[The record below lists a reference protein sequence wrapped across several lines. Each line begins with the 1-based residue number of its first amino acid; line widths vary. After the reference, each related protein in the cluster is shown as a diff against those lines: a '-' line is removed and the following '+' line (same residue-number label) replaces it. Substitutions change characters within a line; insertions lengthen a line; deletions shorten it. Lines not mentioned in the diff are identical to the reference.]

1 MRKRILTRALAAG
14 LLPAVALL
22 AVAGQARAS
31 GFSIYEAGSRA
42 TALGCAFTATAD
54 DGSALF
60 YNAAGLSFQNGRGL
74 DLNFI
79 GVAPQFKFAGHL
91 SQGDALQTGESA
103 DRVYLVPGTAYT
115 NSTSEKL
122 AWGVGLYA
130 PFGLGVEWK
139 DGADWV
145 GRRISHDVA
154 IETVYVTPA
163 VSYMAAEGLALAIGV
178 DIASQHLTLKKYS
191 PEPQF
196 GTNALETE
204 IEGRSKINLTPS
216 FGLMYRPTTK
226 WSFGAMYHF
235 EKTMEFEDRT
245 ATLTNVQAAGETWA
259 ATLLAGLGGSEQL
272 LSSELNLPSIMSLGA
287 AYQATGRLR
296 LEGNYVRFGWSTFEK
311 LALDF
316 DTDALDQSIYFGY
329 EDSWQVRFGGEYWAT
344 DSVSLMAG
352 YVHDKTPQPLIS
364 VSPLLP
370 DSDRNDYS
378 FGVRYL
384 HGNWDLNASY
394 MVVVGTE
401 RTNVV
406 NGEPLRHYT
415 ADGKSDYPFGSYKS
429 LANLFGVGLR
439 YNF

>member
-1 MRKRILTRALAAG
+1 MRNRFLLAAPALG
-14 LLPAVALL
+14 LLLL
-22 AVAGQARAS
+22 GAGTAHAS

-60 YNAAGLSFQNGRGL
+60 YNAAGLSFQSGRSV

-91 SQGDALQTGESA
+91 SQGDDLQTGESA
-103 DRVYLVPGTAYT
+103 DRVYLVPGAYYTANPGGKVAY
-115 NSTSEKL
+115 
-122 AWGVGLYA
+122 GVGVYA
-130 PFGLGVEWK
+130 PFGLGVEWE
-139 DGADWV
+139 DGAEWV
-145 GRRISHDVA
+145 GRRVSHDVA

-163 VSYMAAEGLALAIGV
+163 VSYMVADGLALAVGV
-178 DIASQHLTLKKYS
+178 DVASQHLSLKKYT
-191 PEPQF
+191 PYPQD
-196 GTNALETE
+196 GTNAIETE
-204 IEGRSKINLTPS
+204 IEGRSKTNLTPS
-216 FGLMYRPTTK
+216 LGVMYRPTPRV
-226 WSFGAMYHF
+226 SFGAMYHF
-235 EKTMEFEDRT
+235 EKTMEFEDRD

-259 ATLLAGLGGSEQL
+259 AALLDGLGGSDQTV
-272 LSSELNLPSIMSLGA
+272 SSELNLPSIMSLGV
-287 AYQATGRLR
+287 AYDATEKLR
-296 LEGNYVRFGWSTFEK
+296 VEGNYVRFGWSTFEK

-316 DTDALDQSIYFGY
+316 TTDALDQTIHFNY
-329 EDSWQVRFGGEYWAT
+329 EDSWQVRFGAELKA
-344 DSVSLMAG
+344 SEAVSLMAG
-352 YVHDKTPQPLIS
+352 YVHDKTPQPLVA

-401 RTNVV
+401 RTNVE
-406 NGEPLRHYT
+406 NGEPLRNT
-415 ADGKSDYPFGSYKS
+415 GDYPFGSYKS
-429 LANLFGVGLR
+429 LANLFGVGCR

>member
-1 MRKRILTRALAAG
+1 MRKRILTRTLVAG
-14 LLPAVALL
+14 LLPAAVLL
-22 AVAGQARAS
+22 ASAGQARAS

-79 GVAPQFKFAGHL
+79 GVAPQFKFSGHL

-115 NSTSEKL
+115 NSTGEKL

-145 GRRISHDVA
+145 GRRVSHDVA

-178 DIASQHLTLKKYS
+178 DIASQHLTLKKYT

-196 GTNALETE
+196 GTNAIETE
-204 IEGRSKINLTPS
+204 IEGRSKVNLTPS
-216 FGLMYRPTTK
+216 FGLMYRPNPQ

-245 ATLTNVQAAGETWA
+245 ATLGNVQGPQDPFAP
-259 ATLLAGLGGSEQL
+259 TLIEGLQGSEQL

-287 AYQATGRLR
+287 AYQASDRFR
-296 LEGNYVRFGWSTFEK
+296 IEGNYVRFGWSTFEK

-316 DTDALDQSIYFGY
+316 DTDALDQNIFFGY

-384 HGNWDLNASY
+384 HGNWDLNVSY

-401 RTNVV
+401 RTNVE
-406 NGEPLRHYT
+406 NGEPLRHT
-415 ADGKSDYPFGSYKS
+415 SDYPFGSYKS

>member
-1 MRKRILTRALAAG
+1 MLKRILTRTLVAV
-14 LLPAVALL
+14 LLPAAVLL
-22 AVAGQARAS
+22 ASAGQARAS

-79 GVAPQFKFAGHL
+79 GVAPQFKFSGHL

-163 VSYMAAEGLALAIGV
+163 VSYLAAEGLAVAVGV
-178 DIASQHLTLKKYS
+178 DIASQHLSLKKYS
-191 PEPQF
+191 PE
-196 GTNALETE
+196 NAIETE
-204 IEGRSKINLTPS
+204 IEGRSKVNLTPS
-216 FGLMYRPTTK
+216 FGLMYRPNPK

-245 ATLTNVQAAGETWA
+245 ATLTNVQTTGAPWA
-259 ATLLAGLGGSEQL
+259 ATLIAGLGGSEQL

-287 AYQATGRLR
+287 AYQASERLR

-316 DTDALDQSIYFGY
+316 DTDALDQNIYFGY
-329 EDSWQVRFGGEYWAT
+329 EDSWQVRFGAEYWAT

-384 HGNWDLNASY
+384 HGNWDLNVSY

-401 RTNVV
+401 RTNVED
-406 NGEPLRHYT
+406 GEPLRHT
-415 ADGKSDYPFGSYKS
+415 TDYPFGSYKS

>member
-1 MRKRILTRALAAG
+1 MRKRILTRAIAAG
-14 LLPAVALL
+14 LLPAAALL
-22 AVAGQARAS
+22 AMAGHARAS

-60 YNAAGLSFQNGRGL
+60 YNAAGLSFQNGRNF
-74 DLNFI
+74 DVNFI

-91 SQGDALQTGESA
+91 SQGDALKTGESA
-103 DRVYLVPGTAYT
+103 DRVYLVPGSAYT
-115 NSTSEKL
+115 NSTSDKL

-139 DGADWV
+139 DGDEWV

-163 VSYMAAEGLALAIGV
+163 VSYMAAEGLALAIGLDV
-178 DIASQHLTLKKYS
+178 ATQHLSLKKYS

-196 GTNALETE
+196 GTNAIETE
-204 IEGRSKINLTPS
+204 IEGRSKLNITPS
-216 FGLMYRPTTK
+216 LGLMYRPTAQ

-245 ATLTNVQAAGETWA
+245 ATLTNVQAVGETWA

-287 AYQATGRLR
+287 AYQASERLR

-316 DTDALDQSIYFGY
+316 DTDALDQDIYFGY
-329 EDSWQVRFGGEYWAT
+329 EDSWQVRFGGEYWAS

-401 RTNVV
+401 RTNVED
-406 NGEPLRHYT
+406 GEPLRHT
-415 ADGKSDYPFGSYKS
+415 GDYPFGSYKS

>member
-1 MRKRILTRALAAG
+1 M
-14 LLPAVALL
+14 LL
-22 AVAGQARAS
+22 AIAEQARAS

-91 SQGDALQTGESA
+91 ARGDALQTGESA
-103 DRVYLVPGTAYT
+103 DRVYLVPGAAYT

-163 VSYMAAEGLALAIGV
+163 ISYLAAEGLAVAIGV
-178 DIASQHLTLKKYS
+178 DIASQHLTLKKYT

-196 GTNALETE
+196 GTNAIETE
-204 IEGRSKINLTPS
+204 IEGRSRINLTPS
-216 FGLMYRPTTK
+216 FGLMYRPAPR

-235 EKTMEFEDRT
+235 EKTMEFEEGT
-245 ATLTNVQAAGETWA
+245 ATLTNVQAAGATWA
-259 ATLLAGLGGSEQL
+259 AALLAGLGGNEHL
-272 LSSELNLPSIMSLGA
+272 LASELNLPSIMSLGLA
-287 AYQATGRLR
+287 CQATDRLR
-296 LEGNYVRFGWSTFEK
+296 LEGNYVRFGWSAFKE
-311 LALDF
+311 LDLDF
-316 DTDALDQSIYFGY
+316 ATDALDQNIYFGY

-352 YVHDKTPQPLIS
+352 YVHDKSPQPLIS

-378 FGVRYL
+378 FGVRCL

-406 NGEPLRHYT
+406 DGEPLRHYT

>member
-1 MRKRILTRALAAG
+1 MRKRILTRALVAG
-14 LLPAVALL
+14 LLPAATLP
-22 AVAGQARAS
+22 AVVGQARAS

-91 SQGDALQTGESA
+91 SPGDALQTGESA

-154 IETVYVTPA
+154 IKTVYVTPA
-163 VSYMAAEGLALAIGV
+163 VSYLAAEGLAVAIGV
-178 DIASQHLTLKKYS
+178 DIASQHLTLKKYTL
-191 PEPQF
+191 EPSF
-196 GTNALETE
+196 GTNAIETE
-204 IEGRSKINLTPS
+204 IEGRSRINLTPS
-216 FGLMYRPTTK
+216 FGVMYRPTPK

-235 EKTMEFEDRT
+235 GKTMEFEEGT
-245 ATLTNVQAAGETWA
+245 ATLTNVQAAGATWA
-259 ATLLAGLGGSEQL
+259 AALLAGLGGNEHVL
-272 LSSELNLPSIMSLGA
+272 TSELNLPSIMSLGMA
-287 AYQATGRLR
+287 CQVTDRLR
-296 LEGNYVRFGWSTFEK
+296 LEGNYVRFGWSAFEE
-311 LALDF
+311 LDLDF
-316 DTDALDQSIYFGY
+316 ATDALDQNIHFGY
-329 EDSWQVRFGGEYWAT
+329 EDSWQVRFGGEYWVT
-344 DSVSLMAG
+344 DSASLMAG
-352 YVHDKTPQPLIS
+352 FVHDKSPQPLIS

-394 MVVVGTE
+394 MAVVGIE
-401 RTNVV
+401 RTNVE
-406 NGEPLRHYT
+406 NGKPVRHT
-415 ADGKSDYPFGSYKS
+415 AEYPFGSYKS

>member
-1 MRKRILTRALAAG
+1 MLKRFLLLVPALG
-14 LLPAVALL
+14 LLLL
-22 AVAGQARAS
+22 GAGTAQAS
-31 GFSIYEAGSRA
+31 GFSIYEAGARA

-60 YNAAGLSFQNGRGL
+60 YNAAGLSFQKGRSM

-91 SQGDALQTGESA
+91 SQGDALQTGESS
-103 DRVYLVPGTAYT
+103 DRVYLVPGAYYTA
-115 NSTSEKL
+115 NPGGKL
-122 AWGVGLYA
+122 AYGVGVYA

-139 DGADWV
+139 DGADWI

-154 IETVYVTPA
+154 IETIYVTPA
-163 VSYMAAEGLALAIGV
+163 VSWMAADGLAIAVGV
-178 DIASQHLTLKKYS
+178 DVASQHLSLKKYT
-191 PEPQF
+191 PYPQS
-196 GTNALETE
+196 GANAIETE
-204 IEGRSKINLTPS
+204 IAGRSKMNLTPS
-216 FGLMYRPTTK
+216 LGLMYRPSPR

-259 ATLLAGLGGSEQL
+259 AALLAGLGGSDQL
-272 LSSELNLPSIMSLGA
+272 VSSELNLPSIMSLGVA
-287 AYQATGRLR
+287 CDATEKLR
-296 LEGNYVRFGWSTFEK
+296 IEGNYVRFGWSTFEK

-316 DTDALDQSIYFGY
+316 TTDALDQTIHFGY
-329 EDSWQVRFGGEYWAT
+329 EDSWQVRFGGEYQAT
-344 DSVSLMAG
+344 DAISLMAG
-352 YVHDKTPQPLIS
+352 YVHDNSPQPLIA

-384 HGNWDLNASY
+384 HGNWDLSASY
-394 MVVVGTE
+394 MVVVGIE
-401 RTNVV
+401 RTNIVD
-406 NGEPLRHYT
+406 GEPLRNT
-415 ADGKSDYPFGSYKS
+415 TDYPFGSYKS

>member
-1 MRKRILTRALAAG
+1 M
-14 LLPAVALL
+14 
-22 AVAGQARAS
+22 
-31 GFSIYEAGSRA
+31 
-42 TALGCAFTATAD
+42 
-54 DGSALF
+54 LF
-60 YNAAGLSFQNGRGL
+60 RS
-74 DLNFI
+74 
-79 GVAPQFKFAGHL
+79 
-91 SQGDALQTGESA
+91 
-103 DRVYLVPGTAYT
+103 YLVPGAYYTANPGGKVAYGI
-115 NSTSEKL
+115 
-122 AWGVGLYA
+122 GVYA

-139 DGADWV
+139 DGANWV

-154 IETVYVTPA
+154 IETIYVTPA
-163 VSYMAAEGLALAIGV
+163 ISYMAADGLALAIGLDV
-178 DIASQHLTLKKYS
+178 ASQHLSLKKYT

-204 IEGRSKINLTPS
+204 IEGRSKMNLTPS
-216 FGLMYRPTTK
+216 LGLMYRPDSQ

-245 ATLTNVQAAGETWA
+245 ATLTNVQDPGETWA
-259 ATLLAGLGGSEQL
+259 AALLNGLGGSEQL
-272 LSSELNLPSIMSLGA
+272 VSSELSLPSIMSLGV
-287 AYQATGRLR
+287 AYQASERLR
-296 LEGNYVRFGWSTFEK
+296 LEGNYVRFGWSAFEK

-316 DTDALDQSIYFGY
+316 NTDALDQSIYFGY
-329 EDSWQVRFGGEYWAT
+329 EDSWQVRFGGEYWAS

-394 MVVVGTE
+394 MVVVGVE
-401 RTNVV
+401 RTNIE
-406 NGEPLRHYT
+406 NGEPLRHT
-415 ADGKSDYPFGSYKS
+415 TDYPFGSYKS

>member
-1 MRKRILTRALAAG
+1 MRKRILTRATAAQLLPLALLLAAG
-14 LLPAVALL
+14 LAH
-22 AVAGQARAS
+22 AS

-60 YNAAGLSFQNGRGL
+60 YNAAGLSFQNGRSM
-74 DLNFI
+74 DLNFV
-79 GVAPQFKFAGHL
+79 GVAPQFKFSGHL
-91 SQGDALQTGESA
+91 SQGDALSTGEAA
-103 DRVYLVPGTAYT
+103 DRVYLVPGAYYTANPGGKVAYG
-115 NSTSEKL
+115 L
-122 AWGVGLYA
+122 GVYA

-139 DGADWV
+139 DGANWV

-154 IETVYVTPA
+154 IETIYVTPA
-163 VSYMAAEGLALAIGV
+163 ISYMAADGLALAIGLDV
-178 DIASQHLTLKKYS
+178 ASQHLSLKKYT

-204 IEGRSKINLTPS
+204 IEGRSKMNLTPS
-216 FGLMYRPTTK
+216 LGLMYRPTSQ

-245 ATLTNVQAAGETWA
+245 ATLTNVQDPGETWA
-259 ATLLAGLGGSEQL
+259 AALLSGLGGSEQL
-272 LSSELNLPSIMSLGA
+272 VSSELNLPSIMSLGV
-287 AYQATGRLR
+287 AYQANERLR
-296 LEGNYVRFGWSTFEK
+296 LEGNYVRFGWSAFEK

-316 DTDALDQSIYFGY
+316 NTDALDQSIYFGY
-329 EDSWQVRFGGEYWAT
+329 EDSWQVRFGGEYWAS

-394 MVVVGTE
+394 MVVVGVE
-401 RTNVV
+401 RTNIED
-406 NGEPLRHYT
+406 GEPLRHT
-415 ADGKSDYPFGSYKS
+415 TDYPFGTYKS